1 MFEEKV
7 GGKAFISEE
16 RPPPSPNSYKSSRF
30 QGNESELPHRKYWT
44 MLTYSIPSQN
54 VDSPA
59 RDLLQ
64 PSIALSLYMPVTN
77 PVLAKAVE
85 SPRSLAL
92 YLPRYF
98 VTEIIPALLIKF
110 SVLSVKQV
118 GMVVRLL
125 TGRHMNRGST
135 HGKRFFSS
143 KRPHRLWGPPHL
155 LSSGQQRILP
165 WGK

>member
-1 MFEEKV
+1 L
-7 GGKAFISEE
+7 
-16 RPPPSPNSYKSSRF
+16 RF
-30 QGNESELPHRKYWT
+30 
-44 MLTYSIPSQN
+44 SIPSQN

-98 VTEIIPALLIKF
+98 ITEIIPDLLIKF
-110 SVLSVKQV
+110 SVHSVKQV
-118 GMVVRLL
+118 STVVRLL
-125 TGRHMNRGST
+125 TGRHMNRSST
-135 HGKRFFSS
+135 PVKRFQSVHTGFRAYRTSCPADNRGFSPGES
-143 KRPHRLWGPPHL
+143 DRGVKPQLNLYASTPLRP
-155 LSSGQQRILP
+155 S
-165 WGK
+165 